1 MTAQMDNE
9 TRKDLPRRG
18 GPGVAGVILICV
30 GVFLLL
36 AQYTKL
42 EEAGQYFLPALGVAF
57 LAWGAAS
64 RNVGLL
70 IPGGI
75 LGGIGVGAILI
86 EGPFAYLGDEAK
98 GGIFLLC
105 FALGWG
111 LITLL
116 SALFTARAHWWPL
129 IPGGVMAVVGAAL
142 LASGVAPGILTV
154 LGSIWP
160 IVLILIGLWLIIR
173 WRGARRE

>member
-1 MTAQMDNE
+1 MTAQMENE
-9 TRKDLPRRG
+9 TRKNPSRRS
-18 GPGVAGVILICV
+18 GPWLAGVILICV

-36 AQYTKL
+36 TQYVKSDWL
-42 EEAGQYFLPALGVAF
+42 GMLFLPALGLVF
-57 LAWGAAS
+57 LVWGAAT

-75 LGGIGVGAILI
+75 LGGIGLGAVLI
-86 EGPFAYLGDEAK
+86 EGPFAHLGDEAK
-98 GGIFLLC
+98 GGAFLLC

-116 SALFTARAHWWPL
+116 SALFTAKVHWWPL
-129 IPGGVMAVVGAAL
+129 IPGGIMAVVGGAL
-142 LASGVAPGILTV
+142 LASGVAPQWLTI

-160 IVLILIGLWLIIR
+160 IALILVGLWLVIR
-173 WRGARRE
+173 WRGVRRE